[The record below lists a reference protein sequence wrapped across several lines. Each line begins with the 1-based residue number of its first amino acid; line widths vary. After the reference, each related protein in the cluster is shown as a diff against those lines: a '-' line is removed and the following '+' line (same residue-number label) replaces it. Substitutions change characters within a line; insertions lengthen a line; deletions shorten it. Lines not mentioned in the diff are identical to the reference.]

1 MKVVLVKEKVCHPR
15 FSIRQGMKSI
25 SFAIKFIVKQIID
38 IYRHA
43 QALKKLC
50 IYDIIS
56 VVIILFL
63 NNLYNKKRFSCII
76 HLPKKNH

>member
-1 MKVVLVKEKVCHPR
+1 MKVVLVKEKVCYPR

-43 QALKKLC
+43 QDL
-50 IYDIIS
+50 
-56 VVIILFL
+56 
-63 NNLYNKKRFSCII
+63 
-76 HLPKKNH
+76 KNHTHMI